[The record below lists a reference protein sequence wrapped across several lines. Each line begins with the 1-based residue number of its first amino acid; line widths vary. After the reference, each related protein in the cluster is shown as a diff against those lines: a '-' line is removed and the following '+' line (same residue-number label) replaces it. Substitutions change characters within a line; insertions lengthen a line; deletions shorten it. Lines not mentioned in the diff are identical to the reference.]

1 MPHSEWPS
9 VAEPSAPASGAFV
22 RQQAY
27 FDAFDRVVAQ
37 FSGFEAPDPAV
48 LAEVLADASHA
59 DLVCLFRCEEL
70 SAKLDAAWVMPES
83 RLSATN
89 LRHLSLADYPLLADT
104 LAVGMLLQRS
114 LLELPLAEQM
124 LLAGIGARRIVT
136 LPLLDRGEPF
146 GLLAFF
152 DEHDGNVRSADELRL
167 LTMLGRQL
175 AQGLVRFEVDAA
187 LRSERDRLAALV
199 GATDDMVFEL
209 SAQGRIVRA
218 WSSHPVLLHAAALE
232 GRSLAQALPPPLAGA
247 LAAKLPA
254 VQAGET
260 ATVECRLEGSHGLIW
275 LEGSMRPVGQGG
287 MVVLL
292 RDVSASKRS
301 ALQQQA
307 LGDTLQLL
315 DEAVIDLSADGRL
328 VRASAAW
335 ARLRGLALRDLD
347 GDLGSALMHWVHDH
361 DMSLVQTAL
370 ARLPSGSVTQRFRL
384 YQESGEL
391 IWVEVRFLLLP
402 PAADRTATI
411 RGVLR
416 DVTEVR
422 LNEQH
427 ISQMALFDDLTR
439 LPNRLMLDHALAQ
452 AIERARREHSKVA
465 LGFIDLDH
473 FKQIN
478 DAFGHRVGDQ
488 LLSSLASRLS
498 AVLREQDVLA
508 RWGGDEFVVLMPDL
522 RDPSQI
528 RTMAE
533 RLLEAAREAVL
544 LDGLE
549 AHPSVSV
556 GFAVFP
562 DNAESGEELLSAAD
576 HTMYHAKHA
585 GRNNVCFYSDILH
598 LKALGRE
605 HVALQSRLSAA
616 IRHAR
621 LSVFYQPV
629 VSAQHGE
636 IIAVEALARWH
647 DDTNGW
653 ISPELFVPM
662 AEKVGL
668 IQELSELVMQ
678 QAFPQLR
685 AWRDAGLTQ
694 KLMLNI
700 SRSQLF
706 SPVFVSLLV
715 ERLMANRLRPSDV
728 IIEITESAALN
739 DYARQLKHLRQLNS
753 AGFQIAIDDFG
764 TGYSSLAQL
773 HEMQAQLLKV
783 DVSFTKRLHTEA
795 GRRVMQAIV
804 QFGRGLGLDIV
815 VEGVENLEAARY
827 LQGLGVDYL
836 QGFHFSAPVPAG
848 VAELWMRLGLAN
860 KV

>member
-1 MPHSEWPS
+1 MPRSSDWSPAARS
-9 VAEPSAPASGAFV
+9 PLTEPFA

-37 FSGFEAPDPAV
+37 FAGFDAPDPNALV
-48 LAEVLADASHA
+48 EALADASQS
-59 DLVCLFRCEEL
+59 DLVCLFRHHGARVHLEASTMAKGAGL
-70 SAKLDAAWVMPES
+70 SLIP
-83 RLSATN
+83 LAT
-89 LRHLSLADYPLLADT
+89 LPLADYPLLADT

-114 LLELPLAEQM
+114 LLELPMPEQM

-136 LPLLDRGEPF
+136 LPLLDRGEAF

-152 DEHDGNVRSADELRL
+152 DEDEGRVRSHDELTL

-175 AQGLVRFEVDAA
+175 SQGLVRVDVDAA
-187 LRSERDRLAALV
+187 LRAERDRLAALV

-209 SAQGRIVRA
+209 SAQGTIVRA
-218 WSSHPVLLHAAALE
+218 WSGHPVLPHAAALE
-232 GRSLAQALPPPLAGA
+232 GRLPAQVLPPELATL
-247 LAAKLPA
+247 LAAKLPSVLGGA
-254 VQAGET
+254 S
-260 ATVECRLEGSHGLIW
+260 ATVECRLDGLHGPVWFEGR
-275 LEGSMRPVGQGG
+275 MRPAQGS
-287 MVVLL
+287 VLVLL
-292 RDVSASKRS
+292 RDVSASRLG

-307 LGDTLQLL
+307 LGDTLQVLG
-315 DEAVIDLSADGRL
+315 EAVIDLSRGGLL

-335 ARLRGLALRDLD
+335 ARLRGLDPRALDA
-347 GDLGSALMHWVHDH
+347 DLGAPLLHWVHDH
-361 DMSLVQTAL
+361 DLAAVQAAL
-370 ARLPSGSVTQRFRL
+370 ASANAESTTLRFRL
-384 YQESGEL
+384 YRESGEL
-391 IWVEVRFLLLP
+391 IWVEACLLP
-402 PAADRTATI
+402 LPAAADRAATL

-416 DVTEVR
+416 DVTEMQLNQQQISR
-422 LNEQH
+422 L
-427 ISQMALFDDLTR
+427 ALYDDLTR
-439 LPNRLMLDHALAQ
+439 LPNRLMLDDALAQ
-452 AIERARREHSKVA
+452 AITHARHTHRKVA

-488 LLSSLASRLS
+488 LLASLATRLS
-498 AVLREQDVLA
+498 AVLREQDLLA

-522 RDPSQI
+522 ADPQQI
-528 RTMAE
+528 RAMAE
-533 RLLEAAREAVL
+533 RLRNAAREAVM

-549 AHPSVSV
+549 AHPSVSC

-585 GRNNVCFYSDILH
+585 GRNNVCFYGDILH

-616 IRHAR
+616 IRSER
-621 LSVFYQPV
+621 LGVFYQPV
-629 VSAQHGE
+629 VSARDGSV
-636 IIAVEALARWH
+636 IAVEALARWQ
-647 DDTNGW
+647 DDKNGW

-668 IQELSELVMQ
+668 IQELSSLVMQ

-685 AWRDAGLTQ
+685 AWRDAGLAQ

-715 ERLMANRLRPSDV
+715 ERLAAYRLRPHDV

-739 DYARQLKHLRQLNS
+739 DYARQLKHLRQLAS

-783 DVSFTKRLHTEA
+783 DVSFTQRLHTEA

-804 QFGRGLGLDIV
+804 QFGQGLGLDLV
-815 VEGVENLEAARY
+815 VEGVESLDAARY
-827 LQGLGVDYL
+827 LQGLGVEYL
-836 QGFHFSAPVPAG
+836 QGFHFSEPVPAG

>member
-1 MPHSEWPS
+1 MPHSSDWLPAAAS
-9 VAEPSAPASGAFV
+9 AAPAPFA

-37 FSGFEAPDPAV
+37 FAGFDAPDLDALV
-48 LAEVLADASHA
+48 EALADASLA
-59 DLVCLFRCEEL
+59 DLVCLYRCDGARL
-70 SAKLDAAWVMPES
+70 RLDARWLAPG
-83 RLSATN
+83 AG
-89 LRHLSLADYPLLADT
+89 LSLIPLGRLPLSEHPLLADT

-114 LLELPLAEQM
+114 LLELPMPEQM

-152 DEHDGNVRSADELRL
+152 DEDEARVRSHDELTL

-175 AQGLVRFEVDAA
+175 AQGMVRLDIDAA
-187 LRSERDRLAALV
+187 LRAERDRLAALV
-199 GATDDMVFEL
+199 GATDDMVFEV
-209 SAQGRIVRA
+209 SAQGAIIRA
-218 WSSHPVLLHAAALE
+218 WSGHPVMPDAAALE
-232 GRSLAQALPPPLAGA
+232 GRLLTQVLPVELASLLV
-247 LAAKLPA
+247 AKLPS
-254 VQAGET
+254 VLAGEA
-260 ATVECRLEGSHGLIW
+260 ATVECRLDGVHGPVWFEGR
-275 LEGSMRPVGQGG
+275 MRPAQGD
-287 MVVLL
+287 VLVLL
-292 RDVSASKRS
+292 RDVSSSRLD

-307 LGDTLQLL
+307 LGETLQVLG
-315 DEAVIDLSADGRL
+315 EAVIDLSRQGYL

-335 ARLRGLALRDLD
+335 ARLRGLDPRLIDLD
-347 GDLGSALMHWVHDH
+347 FGMPLLHWVHEQDVAAVQAV
-361 DMSLVQTAL
+361 LVRPAL
-370 ARLPSGSVTQRFRL
+370 EPATLRFRL
-384 YQESGEL
+384 YRESGEL
-391 IWVEVRFLLLP
+391 IWVEACLLP
-402 PAADRTATI
+402 LPAAADRAATM

-416 DVTEVR
+416 DVTEIQLNQQQISR
-422 LNEQH
+422 L
-427 ISQMALFDDLTR
+427 ALYDDLTR
-439 LPNRLMLDHALAQ
+439 LPNRLMLDDALAQ
-452 AIERARREHSKVA
+452 AIAQARQSHRKVA

-488 LLSSLASRLS
+488 LLTSMATRLS
-498 AVLREQDVLA
+498 AVLREQDLLA

-522 RDPSQI
+522 ADPKQI

-533 RLLEAAREAVL
+533 QLRNAAREAVM

-549 AHPSVSV
+549 AHPSVSC
-556 GFAVFP
+556 GFAIFP
-562 DNAESGEELLSAAD
+562 DNAESCEELLSAAD

-585 GRNNVCFYSDILH
+585 GRNNVCFYGDILH

-616 IRHAR
+616 IRCER

-629 VSAQHGE
+629 VSARDGGV
-636 IIAVEALARWH
+636 IAVEALARWQDEH
-647 DDTNGW
+647 NGW
-653 ISPELFVPM
+653 ISPDLFVPM

-668 IQELSELVMQ
+668 IQELSDLVMQ

-706 SPVFVSLLV
+706 SPVFVSRLV
-715 ERLMANRLRPSDV
+715 ERLAAHRLRPHDV
-728 IIEITESAALN
+728 IVEITESAALN
-739 DYARQLKHLRQLNS
+739 DYARQLKHLRQLAS

-764 TGYSSLAQL
+764 TGYSSLAQVN
-773 HEMQAQLLKV
+773 EMRAQWLKV
-783 DVSFTKRLHTEA
+783 DVSFTQKLHTEA

-804 QFGRGLGLDIV
+804 QFGQGLGLGLV
-815 VEGVENLEAARY
+815 VEGVESLDAARY
-827 LQGLGVDYL
+827 LQGLGVEYL
-836 QGFHFSAPVPAG
+836 QGFHFSEPVPAG